1 MAHANI
7 KTEMKGTTSRWC
19 GRAEAKSAAKKIR
32 REVERRLLGHQ
43 MTAWAMQGHA
53 EIEQAGMLNDQ
64 AQFLNLNRPGAIYI
78 SSPCLVWRL
87 DAQKLAA

>member
-1 MAHANI
+1 
-7 KTEMKGTTSRWC
+7 
-19 GRAEAKSAAKKIR
+19 
-32 REVERRLLGHQ
+32 